1 MCALV
6 RWFLKIDSLGCVDFT
21 SKNER
26 AAFPNA
32 SETQKKKS
40 KREVPIDRY
49 SSEKRE
55 REREREEQRRHSF
68 SFARRVAILGG
79 RET

>member
-21 SKNER
+21 SKNES

>member
-40 KREVPIDRY
+40 KREVHIDRY